1 MTNLSVIITFILLK
15 NSQDDEIKA
24 TTSAC
29 ASNLCRHRAAQRRS
43 IEFVEYTL
51 DNGLHVILHQDNTT
65 PIVAVTV
72 TYHVGSK
79 NERPDRTGFAHYMEH
94 LMFEGSKYIERGE
107 FFKIVQDAGGQIN
120 AYTSFDKT
128 HYYELLPSNQ
138 LELGLWME
146 AERMLHLVI
155 DSIGVETQRSV
166 IKEERSQNYDNRPYG
181 SMIEEIFSHAYHK
194 HPYQWVPIGSVQ
206 YIDEATLEEFRE
218 FHSTYYV
225 PNNAVLAIAG
235 DIDIERTKKLIDKY
249 FADIPRGTKEI
260 FRPNVVEPPLGG
272 EVRDIVYDN
281 IQLPAVIQAYRIP
294 EKGHPDSYAIS
305 MLTNILSTGESS
317 RMHKAIVDEQ
327 QKGLAVMSFSF
338 PLADPGL
345 YMVFGIANMGI
356 DPNELESAINE
367 QIELFRKEGI
377 TEREFKKTRNMME
390 TNFITS
396 NARMATIADNLAEY
410 HIFHG
415 DAGLINTEIERYM
428 QVTID
433 DIKRV
438 AKKYLT
444 ANNRVVLHY
453 LPKSE

>member
-1 MTNLSVIITFILLK
+1 MKLKQLLLLVLVILAGTV
-15 NSQDDEIKA
+15 Q
-24 TTSAC
+24 
-29 ASNLCRHRAAQRRS
+29 AQRRP

-94 LMFEGSKYIERGE
+94 LMFEGSENIERGE

-181 SMIEEIFSHAYHK
+181 SMLEEVFSRAYRK

-218 FHSTYYV
+218 FHSTYYA

-260 FRPNVVEPPLGG
+260 YRPKVVEPPLGG

-327 QKGLAVMSFSF
+327 QKGLAVMSFPF

-367 QIELFRKEGI
+367 QIELFREEGI

-438 AKKYLT
+438 AEKYLT
-444 ANNRVVLHY
+444 ADNRVVLHY